1 MERTYAAV
9 RHGVKEEYG
18 DLFDKIDVSREGFID
33 WDKLTSFMLLELYE
47 KDERV
52 KSSVIPQWK
61 DIRSLPLIHKDNIQ
75 KVVYLKGSCRYVT
88 LSKDGLLGVWG
99 ENLKLQRSLRI
110 CTDTVKLKDLWAT
123 SLVFLANVNKVNMN
137 VNISNAYINKARV
150 EGYIVGFINFI
161 CHTVSAQ
168 CELCTMC
175 WHGLDMGTGSK
186 NVIASLC
193 RKAK

>member
-1 MERTYAAV
+1 MERTYTAV
-9 RHGVKEEYG
+9 GHGLKEEYG

-52 KSSVIPQWK
+52 KSSVIPQWR
-61 DIRSLPLIHKDNIQ
+61 DIRSLPLIHKENIQ

-110 CTDTVKLKDLWAT
+110 CTDTVKPKDLWAT
-123 SLVFLANVNKVNMN
+123 GLVFLANVNKVNMD
-137 VNISNAYINKARV
+137 VNISNAYINMQK
-150 EGYIVGFINFI
+150 VGSH
-161 CHTVSAQ
+161 C
-168 CELCTMC
+168 LPY
-175 WHGLDMGTGSK
+175 
-186 NVIASLC
+186 
-193 RKAK
+193 